1 MITSLRRDGKHTAG
15 RRRGDVMQTD
25 RQQAGRQAGRQTGRQ
40 DKDDAVNHFT

>member
-1 MITSLRRDGKHTAG
+1 
-15 RRRGDVMQTD
+15 MQTD